1 MSIPRIGNTSAVLS
15 RYQQRQFRIFVVA
28 DTEAGAKQLAEQSQ
42 APDTAHVVSIEEL
55 HRRLDAGNR
64 SGVPLFDRPT
74 VLVRPDKAAEAY
86 SAAWASIDNAAHRS
100 PSPVVNVEMDPPS
113 LETRFQPRRP
123 KP

>member
-28 DTEAGAKQLAEQSQ
+28 DTEAGAKQLAQQSQ
-42 APDTAHVVSIEEL
+42 APEAAQVLSIEEL
-55 HRRLDAGNR
+55 HRKLDAGNR

-74 VLVRPDKAAEAY
+74 VLVRPDRVAQAY
-86 SAAWASIDNAAHRS
+86 SGAWESVDNAAHRS
-100 PSPVVNVEMDPPS
+100 PNKVVNVEMDAPS
-113 LETRFQPRRP
+113 LETRFQPRQP